1 MTFDILFVGQVD
13 NLQRV
18 VNPLRAADETP
29 KRRLT
34 TGVQDT
40 ILPHIRSESR
50 DAVSLFGHA
59 RVCCADSGAR
69 RRGGA

>member
-1 MTFDILFVGQVD
+1 MTLNISFVGQVG

-18 VNPLRAADETP
+18 VNPLKGVRKIA

-40 ILPHIRSESR
+40 ILPHTETH
-50 DAVSLFGHA
+50 DV
-59 RVCCADSGAR
+59 
-69 RRGGA
+69 